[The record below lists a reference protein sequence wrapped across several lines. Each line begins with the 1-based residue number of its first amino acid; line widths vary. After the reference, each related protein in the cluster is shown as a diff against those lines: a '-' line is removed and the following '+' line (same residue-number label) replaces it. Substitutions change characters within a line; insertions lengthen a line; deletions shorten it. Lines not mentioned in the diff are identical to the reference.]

1 MASLS
6 SVKQWDLET
15 DVLILGFGLAGAS
28 AAIEALDTDPN
39 VKVTICEKNPER
51 YAGGN
56 SRAAGQSL
64 LIAKDPEALKNYQRA
79 MSTSN
84 PIPEDMLDEW
94 AQRMSKLEPWIQARA
109 AEVGSQYIRGTGF
122 SERDAVLEF
131 PELGA
136 AEAVTYTAT
145 ILPIPAGVWLAFRK
159 NVDKRPVQV
168 LYESPVTDL
177 VQDPD
182 TLEVFGAIIEQN
194 GVRKAIKAKRGVVM
208 AVGGYEANL
217 EMQRNY
223 CGYEELH
230 PLGNPANTGDGI
242 HILQKAG
249 ADLWHMRNKGQ
260 SGGIWPGLKIPSH
273 KTVFLRNLFW
283 QSYSWIEIAADNKR
297 FYNET
302 AELQLT
308 HYKEKKHKH
317 WVDTPHINAGPIHMI
332 FDETT
337 REYNCLALK
346 AFTWNIAAENLD
358 WSDDNLK
365 EIEQGIISKANTIEE
380 LAALIGRDPAE
391 VSAEVTRY
399 NAACTAGQDSDYGR
413 NPITLQPI
421 IKAPFYAVR
430 IVPAVVC
437 TGGGGRRNIE
447 SEVLTPKG
455 TPIPRLYEAGELG
468 SMFSNLYQNGSYLTE
483 AMISG
488 RAAGKNAAS
497 QGSWD

>member
-1 MASLS
+1 MASLL
-6 SVKQWDLET
+6 SVKQWDIET

-28 AAIEALDTDPN
+28 AAIEALDADPN
-39 VKVTICEKNPER
+39 VKVTICEKNPEK

-64 LIAKDPEALKNYQRA
+64 LIAKNPTALKAYQKA

-84 PIPEDMLDEW
+84 PIPEEMLDEW
-94 AQRMSKLEPWIQARA
+94 AIRMSELEPWIKARA
-109 AEVGSQYIRGTGF
+109 EEVGSQYIRGTGF
-122 SERDAVLEF
+122 TDRDAVLEF

-136 AEAVTYTAT
+136 EDAVTYTAT
-145 ILPIPAGVWLAFRK
+145 ILPIPAGVWLAFKK
-159 NVDKRPVQV
+159 NVDKRAVNV
-168 LYESPVTDL
+168 LYNSPVKDL
-177 VQDPD
+177 IQDPD
-182 TLEVFGAIIEQN
+182 TLEVFGAVIEQD
-194 GVRKAIKAKRGVVM
+194 GVLKNIKAKRGVIM
-208 AVGGYEANL
+208 AVGGFEANL
-217 EMQRNY
+217 DMQRNY
-223 CGYEELH
+223 CGYEEIF

-249 ADLWHMRNKGQ
+249 ADMWHMRNKGQ
-260 SGGIWPGLKIPSH
+260 SGGIWPGLQIPGY

-283 QSYSWIEIAADNKR
+283 QSYSWVEIAADNKR

-358 WSDDNLK
+358 WSDDNLV
-365 EIEQGIISKANTIEE
+365 EIEQGLIAKADTIEE
-380 LAALIGRDPAE
+380 LAVKIGRDPTE
-391 VSAEVTRY
+391 VSAEIQKY
-399 NAACTAGQDSDYGR
+399 NGACAAGEDKEFSR
-413 NPITLQPI
+413 IPITLQPI
-421 IKAPFYAVR
+421 IKAPFYGVK

-447 SEVLTPKG
+447 SEVLSPVGK
-455 TPIPRLYEAGELG
+455 PIPRLYEAGELG

-488 RAAGKNAAS
+488 RAAGKNAAN
-497 QGSWD
+497 QNCWD

>member
-15 DVLILGFGLAGAS
+15 DILILGFGLAGAS

-39 VKVTICEKNPER
+39 VKVTICEKNPEK

-56 SRAAGQSL
+56 SRASGQSL
-64 LIAKDPEALKNYQRA
+64 LIAKNPTALKAYQKS

-94 AQRMSKLEPWIQARA
+94 ALRMSQLEPWIQARA
-109 AEVGSQYIRGTGF
+109 TQAGAQYIKGTGF
-122 SERDAVLEF
+122 TEREAVLEF

-136 AEAVTYTAT
+136 ADAVTYTAT
-145 ILPIPAGVWLAFRK
+145 ILPIPAGVWLAFKK
-159 NVDKRPVQV
+159 NIDLRPVEI

-194 GVRKAIKAKRGVVM
+194 GVKKSIKAKRGVVM
-208 AVGGYEANL
+208 AVGGFEANL
-217 EMQRNY
+217 DMQRNY

-249 ADLWHMRNKGQ
+249 ADMWHMRNKGQ
-260 SGGIWPGLKIPSH
+260 SGGIWPGLQIPGY

-346 AFTWNIAAENLD
+346 ASTWNIAAENLD
-358 WSDDNLK
+358 WSDDNQV
-365 EIEQGIISKANTIEE
+365 EIEQGIISKADSIEA
-380 LAALIGRDPAE
+380 LAELIGRDISEVTAE
-391 VSAEVTRY
+391 VQKY
-399 NAACTAGQDSDYGR
+399 NDACKAGQDDEFNR
-413 NPITLQPI
+413 IPITLQPI
-421 IKAPFYAVR
+421 AKAPFYAVK

-447 SEVLTPKG
+447 SEVLTPSG
-455 TPIPRLYEAGELG
+455 HAISRLYEAGELG

-488 RAAGKNAAS
+488 RAAGKNAAK
-497 QGSWD
+497 QKSWD